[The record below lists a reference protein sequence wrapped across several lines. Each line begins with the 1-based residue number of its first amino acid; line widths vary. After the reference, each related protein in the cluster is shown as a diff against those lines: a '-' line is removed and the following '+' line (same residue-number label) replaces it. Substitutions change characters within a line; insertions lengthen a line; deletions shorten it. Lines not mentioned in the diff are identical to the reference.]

1 MAGRGGT
8 PIRTAVASDD
18 LLAPL
23 DALVST
29 GLTDVGAETLEILI
43 AQNPDRFAIL
53 APSAP
58 TPGESIHSNARYHA
72 GRAGDGERQPHAG
85 REDYLLPLP
94 FHYCSRPRRT
104 TMEASFLM
112 RVHSMSSLL

>member
-43 AQNPDRFAIL
+43 AQNPDRLRSSRRRHQRPVNPFIQMRDI
-53 APSAP
+53 APGAQAMVNGSLTQGAKIISCRYP
-58 TPGESIHSNARYHA
+58 FITAR
-72 GRAGDGERQPHAG
+72 GRAG
-85 REDYLLPLP
+85 
-94 FHYCSRPRRT
+94 PRWRHR
-104 TMEASFLM
+104 S
-112 RVHSMSSLL
+112 